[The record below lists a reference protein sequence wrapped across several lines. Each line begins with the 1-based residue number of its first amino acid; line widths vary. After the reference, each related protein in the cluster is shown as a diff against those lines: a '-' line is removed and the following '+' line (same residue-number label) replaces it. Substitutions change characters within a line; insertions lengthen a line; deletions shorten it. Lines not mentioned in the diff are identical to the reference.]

1 MTRTCCL
8 YRRSIPSGLRCGNN
22 HRLRSSHPSPCVP
35 DHWMWSSLRYQWL
48 RKTFLKKY
56 RKFLL
61 KILWSGIQWL
71 SAHLEWGAECHHIAL
86 QVPFANFQFP
96 SVIILILIIILI
108 ILIITLF
115 IIMIINTNRVN
126 IITITLIII
135 NKKITFVNFCTK
147 RLYLSAVLWSP
158 GKKLRTI
165 STWKTNK
172 YIHCKNKLENK

>member
-35 DHWMWSSLRYQWL
+35 DHWRWSSLRYQFL
-48 RKTFLKKY
+48 RKTFLKRY
-56 RKFLL
+56 RKVFL

-96 SVIILILIIILI
+96 SVIILIFNIIL
-108 ILIITLF
+108 ITLF
-115 IIMIINTNRVN
+115 IIMIIKTNRVN
-126 IITITLIII
+126 IKIIIIII
-135 NKKITFVNFCTK
+135 NTNITFVNFCTK